1 MGLRPVCFG
10 SNNDFNEHQPFR
22 LPAFTTRLCF
32 LNAQLTTLYSR
43 NEEHMT
49 ASNQS
54 APAPKDGFSARVERL
69 LPELAIASVVMIWS
83 LTGVVIKD
91 TYDYVQPLALTV
103 TRFALILLIAVV
115 ALGVYRRRTGA
126 SLGVARKDLPRLILS
141 GLTGYTIYQ
150 FCYVLGLDRSTAFA
164 AAVLGSMTPV
174 YTIVLLALMG
184 GTDAALWLDRHADF
198 VLRRTCLCRRERR
211 DRGRIALGNAA
222 AGGCAAELRNLLDHQ
237 PPVDQDVPDSRV
249 HGLHIAVRLDSNL
262 HRRGAAMDDQDWSAL
277 PTRTWFVIL
286 YLAIFPVYLAYQF
299 WNYGIKHLGVAT
311 VSTYSLLIP
320 VFGGIFA
327 VLLLDES
334 FTALMVVGGVI
345 VLAGLGVM
353 RLARR

>member
-1 MGLRPVCFG
+1 
-10 SNNDFNEHQPFR
+10 
-22 LPAFTTRLCF
+22 
-32 LNAQLTTLYSR
+32 
-43 NEEHMT
+43 MT

-184 GTDAALWLDRHADF
+184 EQTPLFGWIGTLISFCGALVF
-198 VLRRTCLCRRERR
+198 V
-211 DRGRIALGNAA
+211 AGNGAIEGGSLSGTLLLAA
-222 AGGCAAELRNLLDHQ
+222 APLSFAIYSIISRPLIKMYPTPVFTVYTLLFGSI
-237 PPVDQDVPDSRV
+237 PIF
-249 HGLHIAVRLDSNL
+249 IA
-262 HRRGAAMDDQDWSAL
+262 GAPQWHDQDWSAL